1 MIKKIPLRF
10 KMLGPALLGPALL
23 GPALLGPAL
32 LGPALT
38 LVATPV
44 QARVVDRVVAVVNE
58 GIITWSELEDVA
70 RPILAQVGEVSD
82 PVLREQTRDR
92 QLRRVLDDLVG
103 QKLIMQEAERR
114 GIAVQP
120 EEVDQHID
128 RIKSRQSWDEDT
140 FATYLQGQGLSLTE
154 FRKQVKDQLLRQN
167 IIRRVLG
174 TRIQVT
180 DRELQDY
187 YKEQSTQQ
195 KADFEVESAHI
206 VLKVPKNA
214 TAAEDAAQKQ
224 LALEIKA
231 RAEAGEAFAA
241 LTTEY
246 SQGGGPLGFVRRNS
260 LDPALEEAL
269 FTLEPGS
276 IGGPV
281 RTPFGWHVVQ
291 VISRKTVGLPA
302 YEAWVVDGTTELREK
317 KLNVELTRWVTELK
331 KKAFIE
337 VRL

>member
-1 MIKKIPLRF
+1 VIKKIPLRF

-214 TAAEDAAQKQ
+214 TAAEDADGQYSESEVRPHTSSRGLLMPEQIAERARSVRPSRSSATATKD
-224 LALEIKA
+224 ARTKA
-231 RAEAGEAFAA
+231 ARCPAGATAAEGWGRTF
-241 LTTEY
+241 
-246 SQGGGPLGFVRRNS
+246 
-260 LDPALEEAL
+260 EAL
-269 FTLEPGS
+269 
-276 IGGPV
+276 
-281 RTPFGWHVVQ
+281 
-291 VISRKTVGLPA
+291 
-302 YEAWVVDGTTELREK
+302 Y
-317 KLNVELTRWVTELK
+317 
-331 KKAFIE
+331 
-337 VRL
+337 